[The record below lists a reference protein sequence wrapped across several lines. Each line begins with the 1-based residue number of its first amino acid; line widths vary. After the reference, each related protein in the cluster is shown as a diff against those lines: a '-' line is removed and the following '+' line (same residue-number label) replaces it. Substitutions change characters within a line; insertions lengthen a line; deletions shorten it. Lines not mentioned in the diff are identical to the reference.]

1 MRSPWGPQWDPL
13 GFPHVIPI
21 DGFHVM
27 HMWCQFASRLVSPFR
42 GFSAGNVFLI
52 ASLVASAPGQ
62 CGGAQP
68 GMPCLG
74 KHIVSNPPGMVFAL
88 HHFPYERRCCVHTI
102 AIRFPVDCT
111 YISTL
116 GTLGAHLMPIG
127 FHVGSPLATRWAPW
141 ISNWGPLLCPWGPHA
156 IPIWVPIGLRLAPH
170 GIPIWGAPIVC
181 PCDSHG
187 VPRGIPLDS
196 HVVP

>member
-1 MRSPWGPQWDPL
+1 MRCTCGVSLLPGW
-13 GFPHVIPI
+13 FPFP
-21 DGFHVM
+21 
-27 HMWCQFASRLVSPFR
+27 R
-42 GFSAGNVFLI
+42 FSAETVFLV
-52 ASLVASAPGQ
+52 ASLVASAPGH

-74 KHIVSNPPGMVFAL
+74 KHVVSIPPGMVFFAL
-88 HHFPYERRCCVHTI
+88 LQFTNERRCCVH
-102 AIRFPVDCT
+102 AITSGFPVDCT
-111 YISTL
+111 YIIYIYQHWGSL
-116 GTLGAHLMPIG
+116 GVHLMPIG